1 MSDTWKFY
9 WVIKSLKHFMCA
21 FLALYSFGTC
31 PLIHFLLS
39 FQDGDADLAY
49 LLSLQVANPHDIVL
63 FTKAA
68 KKRAAADGLILF
80 PTQTLLNLYL
90 VINFPIVQKL

>member
-1 MSDTWKFY
+1 
-9 WVIKSLKHFMCA
+9 MCA
-21 FLALYSFGTC
+21 FLALYSFGKC
-31 PLIHFLLS
+31 PFIHFLLG

-68 KKRAAADGLILF
+68 KKRAAADGIILL
-80 PTQTLLNLYL
+80 PTRTLLNLYW
-90 VINFPIVQKL
+90 VNFPTVQKL